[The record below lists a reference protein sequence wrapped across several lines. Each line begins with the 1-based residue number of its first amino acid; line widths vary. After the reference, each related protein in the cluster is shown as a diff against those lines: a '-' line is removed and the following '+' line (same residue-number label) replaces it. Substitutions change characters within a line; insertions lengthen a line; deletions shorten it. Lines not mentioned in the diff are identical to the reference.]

1 LIIFFAADLS
11 IKKVLGGGERVLC
24 EQTARL
30 SERRHEIR
38 VITRRLPIHQSSYE
52 YIKNVHEWRYSVNK
66 KNTFTFL
73 VSTVLNCQKS
83 YKQISHKISI
93 DLINFHQPFSAFA
106 KSSGTTM
113 FIVVK
118 KVILLRKF
126 LSKYKKKAKVVLF
139 RSYSTNSYKHLG
151 YLSSWFSGAENQ
163 MSWERVT
170 ERLLNAIRRLTT
182 TQ

>member
-1 LIIFFAADLS
+1 MNIFFAADVS
-11 IKKVLGGGERVLC
+11 IKKVSGGAERVLL
-24 EQTARL
+24 EQTRRL
-30 SERRHEIR
+30 SERGYEIH
-38 VITRRLPIHQSSYE
+38 VITRKLPIHTSSYE
-52 YIKNVHEWRYSVNK
+52 KIKNVHEWRYAVNN
-66 KNTFTFL
+66 KNSFTFFI
-73 VSTVLNCQKS
+73 STVLNCQKL
-83 YKQISHKISI
+83 YKRISQKISF

-151 YLSSWFSGAENQ
+151 YLSSWFSGEEN
-163 MSWERVT
+163 
-170 ERLLNAIRRLTT
+170 
-182 TQ
+182 